1 MKISF
6 IATVFNEEEN
16 IDILM
21 RSLLGQTKIP
31 DEVIIIDGG
40 SHDTTVE
47 RIKSYSREFEH
58 KKVRFVLLT
67 KKGNRS
73 VGRNEAIKLSAGNI
87 VVCSDAGCILDK
99 KWVEFITDPYLTG
112 KADVVAGY
120 YKGKSNNVFQKCLIP
135 YVLVMPDKVDPN
147 NFLPATRSMA
157 FRKLIWEKIG
167 GFPEKYS
174 HNEDYVFA
182 HRIKKLGTN
191 IIFEKNAIVEWVPPS
206 TFIDAF
212 KIFFRFAL
220 GDAEARIFRPKVVFI
235 FLRYI
240 LGILLLFYA
249 IIKSVNVLLIIVF
262 ALIIFYCI
270 WAVAK
275 SYKYIKDVRATLIL
289 PILQIGS
296 DFAVMIGTIV
306 GLIKIWDT
314 KKM

>member
-16 IDILM
+16 INKLLD
-21 RSLLGQTKIP
+21 SLLVQTRLPHEI
-31 DEVIIIDGG
+31 VIVDGKSQDG
-40 SHDTTVE
+40 TYE
-47 RIKSYSREFEH
+47 ILKSYTDKFKELKIRYH
-58 KKVRFVLLT
+58 LAI
-67 KKGNRS
+67 KKGNRAI
-73 VGRNEAIKLSAGNI
+73 GRNEAIKYATGDI
-87 VVCSDAGCILDK
+87 IICSDSGCILDK
-99 KWVEFITDPYLTG
+99 NWLKNIIKPFIKSG
-112 KADVVAGY
+112 VAVVSGY

-135 YVLVMPDKVDPN
+135 YVLVMPDKVDPS

-249 IIKSVNVLLIIVF
+249 IIKSVNVFFIIIL

-270 WAVAK
+270 WAVVK
-275 SYKYIKDVRATLIL
+275 NYKYIKDVRATLIL

-296 DFAVMIGTIV
+296 DFAVMIGTMV